1 MSQDTGR
8 HPESDY
14 IVRQHGRWWWLG
26 QLMLTGIAC
35 FFVFFG
41 ISLLA
46 ASYRLGDPF
55 SFIMTFFAASLII
68 LISSVMVIGF
78 VFRMRRMMRISCSMN
93 DHEVDDDGSH

>member
-1 MSQDTGR
+1 MSEDTGR
-8 HPESDY
+8 RTDSSQTGGRPD
-14 IVRQHGRWWWLG
+14 RWWWLG
-26 QLMLTGIAC
+26 QLLLTSIAC

-68 LISSVMVIGF
+68 LISAVMVLGF
-78 VFRMRRMMRISCSMN
+78 VVRMRRVMLIDRSMT
-93 DHEVDDDGSH
+93 DHEGE

>member
-8 HPESDY
+8 YPQSNY
-14 IVRQHGRWWWLG
+14 IVRPHARWWWLG
-26 QLMLTGIAC
+26 QWMLTGVAC

-68 LISSVMVIGF
+68 LISSVMVIGL
-78 VFRMRRMMRISCSMN
+78 VLRMRRVALIGRSVKGRK
-93 DHEVDDDGSH
+93 EDDASD